1 MPDSKK
7 SFEKR
12 EDHIMIYMFLHKF
25 DYIIKIIYKTMKK
38 LFFLLLTTFA
48 LIGCSSDDDTIY
60 DYIGTWSGT
69 YEGSDKGGWNFV
81 VGSDGTV
88 NGTMHSDIND
98 ENYKITGHL
107 NNSGELNAS
116 VGLPSKGDFRGKLG
130 TDKKGNGSWT
140 NAVPTPTRSGSWSG
154 EKDKKK

>member
-1 MPDSKK
+1 
-7 SFEKR
+7 
-12 EDHIMIYMFLHKF
+12 
-25 DYIIKIIYKTMKK
+25 MKK

-140 NAVPTPTRSGSWSG
+140 NAVPNPARSGSWAG
-154 EKDKKK
+154 EKDKKQ